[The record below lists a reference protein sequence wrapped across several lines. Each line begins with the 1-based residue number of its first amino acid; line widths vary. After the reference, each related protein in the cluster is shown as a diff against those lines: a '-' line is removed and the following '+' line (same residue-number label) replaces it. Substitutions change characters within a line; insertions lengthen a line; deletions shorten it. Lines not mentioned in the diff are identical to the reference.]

1 MFLKVSKPTKTL
13 ILHQV
18 EADMEATVQYLNYS
32 VIKSNYLGA

>member
-18 EADMEATVQYLNYS
+18 EADMEATVQCLNHS
-32 VIKSNYLGA
+32 VIKSNILGV